1 MKEDRLSWTPFS
13 LRRRSGW
20 RPRDASLL
28 CPTCDNMWQFGL
40 GLLYRM
46 GGLSS
51 IS

>member
-1 MKEDRLSWTPFS
+1 MKEDRLSWTPFA

-28 CPTCDNMWQFGL
+28 CPTGEKMWHFRL

-46 GGLSS
+46 DGLSS